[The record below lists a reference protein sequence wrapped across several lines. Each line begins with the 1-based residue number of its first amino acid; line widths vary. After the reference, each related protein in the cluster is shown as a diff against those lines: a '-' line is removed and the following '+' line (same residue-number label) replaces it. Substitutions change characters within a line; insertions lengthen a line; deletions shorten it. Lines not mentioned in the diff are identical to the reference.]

1 MAEKAKPVVVITGAA
16 GTVGQALIERLKE
29 RYTVVGFDLPDL
41 VQGRGD
47 AMIGCDVTSDQSVDL
62 AMRKLSE
69 RFGRDVASVIHL
81 AAYFDF
87 SGEEKPPYRLVNE
100 EGTRRLMRALQEFE
114 VEQFVY
120 SGTMLVHEPAD
131 PGERIDESTPRD
143 PSWAYPESKL
153 RTEEIIRETA
163 GDIPVVLL
171 RLAGLYDARTAVP
184 TLSHQIARIYERGMK
199 SRFYSGDPATGQ
211 AFLHTQDMLALF
223 EAVVEHRDRLESPCE
238 LLAGE
243 ADVMSYAALQ
253 DRIGE
258 LVHGESW
265 STFQV
270 PKPVAKAGAALEV
283 AAEPVI
289 PDAYDEGD
297 KPFIRPFMID
307 MADDHYALDVRKAR
321 ELLGW
326 EPQHRLR
333 DVLPDMI
340 AALKEDPR
348 LWYRANGI
356 KPPPWMVAADDRD
369 ENPDTLHARYE
380 EQYRAQHAQEGLW
393 AHWANAGLGL
403 WLMVLPLFLGPAGPW
418 MLTSHLGA
426 GLAVMVLSVLSMS
439 WRLAKLRWVTAA
451 VGVWV
456 MFAPLLFWS
465 STPGLYTAG
474 TLMGLLIAGFAVA
487 VRPPPPISPVAALT
501 GPVVPKGWDY
511 SPSEW
516 TQRLP
521 VIVLAMVG
529 LVISVY
535 LGSYQVEVI
544 DAVWEPFF
552 DGVPG
557 DGRNGTEEIITSS
570 VSEAWPV
577 PDAGLGGLTYALEIL
592 VGAMGSARRWRTMPW
607 LVVLFGIMIVPLGA
621 VSIFFIVIQP
631 ILIDTYCTLCLIAA
645 AAMLFQIPYSLD
657 ELVATGQFLR
667 RRHKAGQPWLR
678 VFFTGDTDEGPDDFA
693 EESFERP
700 ARSIVRDMVTGGM
713 EFPWTLWV
721 SIALGVLLMLSPLIL
736 TWDSPVAASVH
747 ICGALAITVSVA
759 ASAGVARAAR
769 FLNALIGVV
778 LVFAP
783 FVAAAGWGATVFC
796 IVVGLGL
803 IALSIPRG
811 PVGESFGSW
820 DRYIR

>member
-1 MAEKAKPVVVITGAA
+1 MAEMEKPVVVITGAA
-16 GTVGQALIERLKE
+16 GMVGQALIERLE
-29 RYTVVGFDLPDL
+29 QRYTVVGFDLPDL
-41 VQGRGD
+41 VQDRGD

-69 RFGRDVASVIHL
+69 RFGRHVTSVIHL

-87 SGEEKPPYRLVNE
+87 SGQEKPPYRLVNE
-100 EGTRRLMRALQEFE
+100 EGTRRLLQALQAFE
-114 VEQFVY
+114 VDQFVY

-131 PGERIDESTPRD
+131 PGERIDESTPLD

-153 RTEEIIRETA
+153 RTEQIIREAA

-171 RLAGLYDARTAVP
+171 RLAGLYDAQTAVP
-184 TLSHQIARIYERGMK
+184 TLSHQIARIYERGVK

-211 AFLHTQDMLALF
+211 ALLHMQDMLALF
-223 EAVVEHRDRLESPCE
+223 EAVVGHRDRLESPCA

-258 LVHGESW
+258 LIHGKSW
-265 STFQV
+265 STLQV
-270 PKPVAKAGAALEV
+270 PKPVARAGAALEV
-283 AAEPVI
+283 AAEPMI
-289 PDAYDEGD
+289 PDAYDEGE

-307 MADDHYALDVRKAR
+307 MADDHYALDIRTPR

-326 EPQHRLR
+326 EPKHRLR

-340 AALKEDPR
+340 ATLKEDPR
-348 LWYRANGI
+348 GWYRANGI

-369 ENPDTLHARYE
+369 ENPDALYMRYE
-380 EQYRAQHAQEGLW
+380 EQYRAQHAQGVW
-393 AHWANAGLGL
+393 AHWTNAGLGL
-403 WLMVLPLFLGPAGPW
+403 WLMALPLFLGPVGPW
-418 MLTSHLGA
+418 MLASHLGA
-426 GLAVMVLSVLSMS
+426 GLAVLLLSFLSMS
-439 WRLAKLRWVTAA
+439 WRLAKLRWITAA
-451 VGVWV
+451 VGVWM

-465 STPGLYTAG
+465 PAPGLYTAG
-474 TLMGLLIAGFAVA
+474 TLIGLLIAGFAVV

-501 GPVVPKGWDY
+501 GPSVPKGWDY

-516 TQRLP
+516 TQRIP
-521 VIVLAMVG
+521 VIALAMVG
-529 LVISVY
+529 LIISVY

-544 DAVWEPFF
+544 GAVWEPFF
-552 DGVPG
+552 GGAPG
-557 DGRNGTEEIITSS
+557 DGKNGTEEIITSS

-577 PDAGLGGLTYALEIL
+577 PDAGVGGLTYALEIL

-631 ILIDTYCTLCLIAA
+631 ILIGTYCTLCLIAA

-693 EESFERP
+693 EVDFERP
-700 ARSIVRDMVTGGM
+700 ARAIVRDMVTGGM
-713 EFPWTLWV
+713 EFTWTLWA
-721 SIALGVLLMLSPLIL
+721 SICVGVLLMLSPLIL

-759 ASAGVARAAR
+759 ASASIARAAR

-778 LVFAP
+778 LIFAP
-783 FVAAAGWGATVFC
+783 FVAAGGWGATAFC
-796 IVVGLGL
+796 ILAGLGL

-811 PVGESFGSW
+811 PVKESFGSW